1 MRFTA
6 FLDPENYFPIFRKEA
21 SPKPKSKD
29 DVVASILAR
38 EDKASEKE
46 NYSPKSSPSTKNLKD
61 ANFLD
66 KEKNM
71 NHSEV
76 LNYEN
81 KHLGNGEPNYFEAL
95 TSFKFLWKLLFIV
108 ALLLISVLIC
118 LNTTLDN
125 SSESW
130 YYKLYKPD
138 WAPDGITITIIFS
151 FLSLLYIWCWYTV
164 SKAANNSFV
173 DLFFIGFYVLNAL
186 WFIILYKYHNL
197 ETSRILSGVIVG
209 YASLLLLYCVY
220 FLKIGSVS
228 LYIFLMLGWWVTL
241 IVYSY
246 QLQDLT
252 KEYSALGLINDPK
265 SSLYKKK
272 MKMELM
278 EGIKITASGDK
289 IEFNPDDQE

>member
-21 SPKPKSKD
+21 SPRPKSKE
-29 DVVASILAR
+29 DVVSNILSR
-38 EDKASEKE
+38 EDAK
-46 NYSPKSSPSTKNLKD
+46 SPQKSSPTRVTTEPKD
-61 ANFLD
+61 AQFLD
-66 KEKNM
+66 KEKGM

-95 TSFKFLWKLLFIV
+95 TSFKFLWKLLFVV
-108 ALLLISVLIC
+108 ALLLISIIIC

-130 YYKLYKPD
+130 YYKLYKSD
-138 WAPDGITITIIFS
+138 WSPDGITIAIIFS
-151 FLSLLYIWCWYTV
+151 FLSLLYIWCWYVV
-164 SKAANNSFV
+164 SKAAHNSFV
-173 DLFFIGFYVLNAL
+173 DLFFIGFYVLNTL
-186 WFIILYKYHNL
+186 WFILLYKYHNL
-197 ETSRILSGVIVG
+197 QASRILSSIIIG
-209 YASLLLLYCVY
+209 YAAVMLLYCAY

-228 LYIFLMLGWWVTL
+228 LYIFLMLGWWIALT
-241 IVYSY
+241 VYSY

-252 KEYSALGLINDPK
+252 KEYKALGLINDPK
-265 SSLYKKK
+265 SSLYKRK

-278 EGIKITASGDK
+278 EGIKITASGEK
-289 IEFNPDDQE
+289 VEFNPDDQE